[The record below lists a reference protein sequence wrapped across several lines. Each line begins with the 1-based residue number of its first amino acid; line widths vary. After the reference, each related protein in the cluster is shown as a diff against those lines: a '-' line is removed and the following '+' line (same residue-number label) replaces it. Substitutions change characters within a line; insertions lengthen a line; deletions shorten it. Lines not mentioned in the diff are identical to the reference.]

1 MTTKPIIPS
10 REIQALA
17 NKLHDAIIDAFVVL
31 GQIRHLAPEDNVVG
45 GMNIVML
52 EALDYANEICKRSK
66 DKDNDNETDNVAN

>member
-1 MTTKPIIPS
+1 MITKPITPN

-45 GMNIVML
+45 GMNIAML

-66 DKDNDNETDNVAN
+66 DNNNETDNVAN

>member
-1 MTTKPIIPS
+1 MITKPTTPN

-66 DKDNDNETDNVAN
+66 DNNNETDNVAN